1 MSVKELRQRP
11 FHTEM
16 KLNRSH
22 DTTLDCF
29 LGYWLTWSVY
39 WDLMT
44 SFSLILNLRTWEQA
58 NIKQQQQHDFEF
70 IWRSSVFSFHQKF
83 TGIRKCPSNS
93 IKNTEHFVKTLAGP
107 LVTNLAVL
115 DFKFVICLL
124 DLREYWRL
132 NLCNIKKHLFLF
144 MPWCLSIQN
153 YVKSQ
158 VYLLQV
164 LPWSSMYTF
173 YLDSFKLLIKQ
184 QLAHMTHTCL
194 GSHPNLNP
202 YRMLQ
207 TGSPGRCAHSKPPVK
222 NKNKTHVWN
231 KNKTTCIEIHST

>member
-22 DTTLDCF
+22 DTTLDCC

-107 LVTNLAVL
+107 LVNQFSCSWFQICNLFAWSERILATQSVQH
-115 DFKFVICLL
+115 
-124 DLREYWRL
+124 
-132 NLCNIKKHLFLF
+132 KKTCFFL
-144 MPWCLSIQN
+144 
-153 YVKSQ
+153 
-158 VYLLQV
+158 
-164 LPWSSMYTF
+164 
-173 YLDSFKLLIKQ
+173 
-184 QLAHMTHTCL
+184 CL
-194 GSHPNLNP
+194 GAFL
-202 YRMLQ
+202 YRIM
-207 TGSPGRCAHSKPPVK
+207 
-222 NKNKTHVWN
+222 
-231 KNKTTCIEIHST
+231 